1 MFQHIMT
8 GDSWISFP
16 NLLPNTGL
24 KFNINSTAFSI
35 GDFEI
40 KWYGIMLCLAI
51 LACLILGMLSCKK
64 YDIKQD
70 DVLDYVLFALPSAI
84 VGARL
89 YYVIFNFSL
98 YKGNLSSIFDVR
110 SGGLAIYGGII
121 GAVIAIVCV
130 SLYKKHSFLHIM
142 DFGIIFIPLGQ
153 AIGRWGNFFNQ
164 EAYGSVTDMPW
175 GMTGSVIEKE
185 ILAAGYDAG
194 SLVHPTFLYES
205 LWCFALFAFLMVYS
219 RKWKKT
225 NGECLSL
232 YMILYGIERALV
244 EGLRTDSLYI
254 GNSNIRVS
262 QLLSVI
268 LIVFG
273 ITMFID
279 SRRRYKKE
287 RADVI
292 EEDSDDSGL
301 SAVIERYDAALAEDK
316 SKAEEAEFIV
326 NQSDE
331 IDAYNSEVT
340 NEDNTQS

>member
-16 NLLPNTGL
+16 KLLPNTGL
-24 KFNINSTAFSI
+24 RFNINSTAFSI

-51 LACLILGMLSCKK
+51 LACLIFGVTSCKK
-64 YDIKQD
+64 YNIKQD
-70 DVLDYVLFALPSAI
+70 DVLDYVLFALPAAI

-98 YKGNLSSIFDVR
+98 YKNDLSSIFDVR

-164 EAYGSVTDMPW
+164 EAYGSVTSMPW
-175 GMTGSVIEKE
+175 GMTGNVIEQE
-185 ILAAGYDAG
+185 MLAQGHDAG

-219 RKWKKT
+219 RKWKKVH
-225 NGECLSL
+225 GECLAL

-254 GNSNIRVS
+254 GSTNIRVS
-262 QLLSVI
+262 QLLSII

-279 SRRRYKKE
+279 SRRRFKKE
-287 RADVI
+287 QAEVLDTEPV
-292 EEDSDDSGL
+292 DSGL
-301 SAVIERYDAALAEDK
+301 SSVIERYDAALAEDDANAQEVELI
-316 SKAEEAEFIV
+316 S
-326 NQSDE
+326 NQNDE
-331 IDAYNSEVT
+331 IEAYNDDVT
-340 NEDNTQS
+340 NEDNT